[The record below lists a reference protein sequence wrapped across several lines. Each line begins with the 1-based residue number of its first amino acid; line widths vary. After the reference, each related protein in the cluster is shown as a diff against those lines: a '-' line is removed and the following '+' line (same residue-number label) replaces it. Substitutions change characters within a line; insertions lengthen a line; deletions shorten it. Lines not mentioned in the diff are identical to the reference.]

1 MTTPS
6 LEAPA
11 PGAGFHW
18 VPAPWG
24 VQLVADAL
32 AGFRHGWTTRQLQ
45 LRGSPQIEEEGWR
58 QLASWLGVEA
68 ERLVRLRQVHGSQVF
83 FADRQPASPGP
94 PDADA
99 AVSGDASRAL
109 TVQVADCVPLLIA
122 DVSSGQVGVAHAG
135 WRGTAAGIAP
145 AAATALGDG
154 AGQVA
159 AIGPSIGPCCYEVG
173 VELRDRFHDSGWTR
187 SGDDW
192 FEHRSGRWYLDLWR
206 ANFDQLVKAG
216 VPAES
221 IHVSRL
227 CTACYPDWFP
237 SYRRDGPGAGRI
249 AGVIRAAGER

>member
-1 MTTPS
+1 MAMPTPDPP
-6 LEAPA
+6 APA
-11 PGAGFHW
+11 AGFRW
-18 VPAPWG
+18 VRAQWG

-32 AGFRHGWTTRQLQ
+32 ASFRHGWTTRQLQ
-45 LRGSPQIEEEGWR
+45 LRGSPLIEDEGWR
-58 QLASWLGVEA
+58 QVASWLGVEP
-68 ERLVRLRQVHGSQVF
+68 EQLVRLRQVHGSQVF
-83 FADRQPASPGP
+83 FADRRPASPGP

-99 AVSGDASRAL
+99 AVGGDPSRAL

-122 DVSSGQVGVAHAG
+122 DVSSGEVGVAHAG

-173 VELRDRFHDSGWTR
+173 AELRDRFRDSGWAR
-187 SGDDW
+187 GGDDW
-192 FEHRSGRWYLDLWR
+192 FEQRAGRWYLDLWS
-206 ANFDQLVKAG
+206 ANVDQLVKAG

-227 CTACYPDWFP
+227 CTSCHPDWFP
-237 SYRRDGPGAGRI
+237 SYRRDGQGAGRI
-249 AGVIRAAGER
+249 AGVIRAAVR